1 MRVLPEAGFFGAN
14 DRIRTRYAR
23 TILVMCQ
30 EQRTG
35 MVQEQR
41 GNQNGIREKS
51 QRVNSC
57 TSTSFSHAQHLTQ
70 RKNAKAPVQKVP
82 ENDRLGQIC
91 RCSVPS
97 ILDPS
102 RYRDRTNF

>member
-1 MRVLPEAGFFGAN
+1 MTGFEHGN
-14 DRIRTRYAR
+14 AR

-97 ILDPS
+97 ILDP
-102 RYRDRTNF
+102 RGIAIEPIFNKPKQKQIH